1 MKRHGDLWS
10 RVIAFENLL
19 LAWHKARK
27 GKRNRASVSD
37 FALNL
42 ERELFALQDELER
55 QTWWP
60 GDYCIFTLYE
70 RKPRQIAA
78 APFRDRVVHH
88 ALMNVVEPLLDKSF
102 IHDSYACRKG
112 KGVHR
117 AVDRYQLWSRRYAYA
132 LKLDVSRYFPSIDHQ
147 LLREMLV
154 RRIKDRQVLWLF
166 ERIISHAPEYPF
178 QAEYF
183 SGDDLL
189 SPLTRRRGLP
199 IGNLTSQF
207 LANWYLNGLDH
218 FIKHE
223 LKVKAYLRYVDDL
236 FLLSND
242 KCELHRWQRRI
253 AQYLESIRLR
263 LHPSKINLFRVN
275 EGVDVLGYR
284 VFPQCR
290 LLRNDNGFRFARRLR
305 GFARAYASGLMQ
317 WSDFNPSVQ
326 SWIGH
331 ARQADTEGLRSSV
344 FSATLFTRA
353 TGISDPPCFARRLV
367 EQQTEQVA
375 FRESQQEQP

>member
-1 MKRHGDLWS
+1 MKRHGNLWPQI
-10 RVIAFENLL
+10 VTFDNLL
-19 LAWHKARK
+19 LAWRKARK
-27 GKRNRASVSD
+27 GKRARTSVSD

-42 ERELFALQDELER
+42 ERELFALQDELKR
-55 QTWWP
+55 QTWQP
-60 GDYCIFTLYE
+60 GAYQLFTIYE

-88 ALMNVVEPLLDKSF
+88 ALMNVVEPLLDKCF
-102 IHDSYACRKG
+102 INDSYACRKG

-117 AVDRYQLWSRRYAYA
+117 AVDRYQQWSRRYAYA
-132 LKLDVSRYFPSIDHQ
+132 LKLDVSRYFTSIDHEV
-147 LLREMLV
+147 LREMLV
-154 RRIKDRQVLWLF
+154 RRIKDRDVLWLF
-166 ERIISHAPEYPF
+166 DQIIDHAPEYPF
-178 QAEYF
+178 RAEYF
-183 SGDDLL
+183 AGDDLL
-189 SPLTRRRGLP
+189 NPLTRRRGLP

-207 LANWYLNGLDH
+207 LANLYLDGLDH

-223 LKVKAYLRYVDDL
+223 LKAKAYLRYVDDL

-242 KCELHRWQRRI
+242 KYELHQWLLCI
-253 AQYLESIRLR
+253 TQYLESIRLR

-284 VFPQCR
+284 VFPKFR
-290 LLRNDNGFRFARRLR
+290 LLRNDNGYRFARRLR
-305 GFARAYASGLMQ
+305 GFARAYAFDRLQ

-331 ARQADTEGLRSSV
+331 AQQADTEGLRRSV
-344 FSATLFTRA
+344 FSATMFTRA
-353 TGISDPPCFARRLV
+353 TGVSDPPCFARRLV

-375 FRESQQEQP
+375 LRESQQEQP